1 MWTVFTV
8 AVNIVLGIVIINT
21 AIFVVYILF
30 SLHIIIIKITKIV
43 TKTTEMY
50 NLAAYDYA

>member
-1 MWTVFTV
+1 M